1 MYRVK
6 ERHKMYIMEQEN
18 LPNFAQS
25 MSGNKIKITTADGS
39 VEYRI
44 TLNGNRLI
52 INAVAVD
59 GDAQMIAVSSGV
71 SFNELNIFPV
81 DTKTFYS

>member
-1 MYRVK
+1 MDK
-6 ERHKMYIMEQEN
+6 TMI
-18 LPNFAQS
+18 AQS
-25 MSGNKIKITTADGS
+25 LSGNKIKITTADGG

-59 GDAQMIAVSSGV
+59 GDAQRIAACSGMGK
-71 SFNELNIFPV
+71 NELNIFAV
-81 DTKTFYS
+81 ADIDFYS